1 WFDYSLGGAGL
12 RTAGFVVIAAVLAR
26 PLGGWLADRFGGYR
40 VLVGAFA
47 GAGLDAIGLAWQASD
62 PHIVPVTLFCLSMAG
77 FLGIGNGAVFKLVPQ
92 HSPAATG
99 AVTGIVGA
107 AGGRGGFFPPLV
119 LGAVYDATGTYVMA
133 FVFLVAFTWMC

>member
-1 WFDYSLGGAGL
+1 LGAFALLWLSAARDAPRAERSAGGLSFGKVLRLGPRMWQLALFYFVTFGAFVAMSIYLPKLLRDWFDYSLGGAGL

-62 PHIVPVTLFCLSMAG
+62 
-77 FLGIGNGAVFKLVPQ
+77 
-92 HSPAATG
+92 
-99 AVTGIVGA
+99 
-107 AGGRGGFFPPLV
+107 
-119 LGAVYDATGTYVMA
+119 
-133 FVFLVAFTWMC
+133 